1 MIGWRAVQPLPR
13 LRFAPSARPSHG
25 PERLGGQGLDP
36 EQEESGNRAILAL
49 LADPG
54 TREQVD
60 LVLTFRWG
68 DARDPGGYEVWARR
82 GMVRFR
88 RVLREDGGLDY
99 EVLEVIGRNPLERQ
113 DPHALRS
120 VAEECDA
127 ARASG
132 FAAEDPRR
140 RFIAAEQQSHPFGYE
155 RVAQLFDSP
164 NAPDLAISP
173 EDWAQGLQ
181 PGTHGALN
189 VRQSRAP
196 LWLAGPRVRPG
207 VHELAARAVDLA
219 PTVLEAL
226 GFPRIDGADASG
238 RTSSER
244 GVAPDVLLRRQDGR
258 VLEEILDRRAP
269 PAERLYVF
277 LLDGLSHTELED
289 RLARDRSALPNLRRL
304 RARAAVLASGSIVN
318 FPSITWPSHTTL
330 GTGAWCGHHDVV
342 NPSYWLRE
350 KRELVSPQGQQ
361 VRSESF
367 VSPAVETL
375 YEAFHRVRG
384 ARALTAAIHE
394 PVGRGADHAVLEG
407 RNLGQRARLKA
418 LTAELLVDCDPRW
431 ERDGQ
436 AAVARESL
444 LDTRG
449 VAQVIEL
456 FTRGDL
462 PPPEFVFHE
471 LTLTDGAGHDY
482 GPHDPGLRA
491 ALDETDRRVG
501 RILDLLEA
509 RGLLEGTLF
518 VVTADHGMSPQDVT
532 LRANAAR
539 HVERIGMAAVVAEPM
554 IWLRDLAVEVEAAA
568 DGRTARVRV
577 CDADPL
583 PGGERPALQ
592 GAEVVVE
599 AHGPEGAPRRV
610 ASGRTGPD
618 GIYGFATPSD
628 VPAERIALAVRAQG
642 FNPRRLRLDGRRL
655 ALDLRAALYGADAAN
670 SGSSA

>member
-1 MIGWRAVQPLPR
+1 MEPLPR
-13 LRFAPSARPSHG
+13 RRLAPSARPTHP
-25 PERLGGQGLDP
+25 PERLAGQGLDP
-36 EQEESGNRAILAL
+36 EQEETGNRAILAL
-49 LADPG
+49 LADPP
-54 TREQVD
+54 TREHVD
-60 LVLTFRWG
+60 LVLTFRRE
-68 DARDPGGYEVWARR
+68 DARDPGAYEAWARR

-88 RVLREDGGLDY
+88 RVLRQDGGLDY
-99 EVLEVIGRNPLERQ
+99 EVLEVIGRDPLERQ

-120 VAEECDA
+120 VAEEREA

-132 FAAEDPRR
+132 FDADDPRR
-140 RFIAAEQQSHPFGYE
+140 RFIAAEQQSHPFAYE

-164 NAPDLAISP
+164 NAPDLAVSP
-173 EDWAQGLQ
+173 EDWAQGMQ

-196 LWLAGPRVRPG
+196 LWFAGPRIRPG
-207 VHELAARAVDLA
+207 VHDLAARAVEIA
-219 PTVLEAL
+219 PTALEAL

-258 VLEEILDRRAP
+258 VLEEILDLREA
-269 PAERLYVF
+269 PAERLYIL

-289 RLARDRSALPNLRRL
+289 RLANDPGAIPHLRRL

-318 FPSITWPSHTTL
+318 FPSITWPSHTTI

-361 VRSESF
+361 VRSEGF

-384 ARALTAAIHE
+384 PRAMTASIHE

-418 LTAELLVDCDPRW
+418 LTAELLADCDPRW
-431 ERDGQ
+431 ERDRQ

-444 LDTRG
+444 LDARG

-456 FTRGDL
+456 FTRSDL
-462 PPPEFVFHE
+462 PPPELVFHE

-482 GPHDPGLRA
+482 GPHDAGLRQ
-491 ALDETDRRVG
+491 ALDETDRRIG

-509 RGLLEGTLF
+509 RGCLDGTLF
-518 VVTADHGMSPQDVT
+518 VVTADHGMSPQDVS

-539 HVERIGMAAVVAEPM
+539 HVERIGIEAVVAEPM
-554 IWLRDLAVEVEAAA
+554 IWLRDLAVAVEAAA
-568 DGRTARVRV
+568 DGRTARVQV
-577 CDADPL
+577 WEADPL
-583 PGGERPALQ
+583 PDGERPPVQ

-599 AHGPEGAPRRV
+599 AHGPEGAPRRL

-628 VPAERIALAVRAQG
+628 LPPERIAVAVRARA

-655 ALDLRAALYGADAAN
+655 ALDLRSALYGRDPA
-670 SGSSA
+670 SPGPES